1 MITPTFEKFAESG
14 KLGNIIPVYK
24 AVTAD
29 LLTPVLA
36 YLKIQAENPH
46 AFLLESIE
54 GGEKIARYSFLG
66 CNPYLTISSRGDTVE
81 IVRAGERMQRK
92 GQLLDVMRKI
102 TERYRPVTLPGLP
115 PFVGGAVG
123 YISYDAV
130 RWVEAIPQTGE
141 DDLKVDD
148 AMMMF
153 FSTILAFDHA
163 RR

>member
-1 MITPTFEKFAESG
+1 M
-14 KLGNIIPVYK
+14 YK

-36 YLKIQAENPH
+36 YLKIQAANPH
-46 AFLLESIE
+46 AFLLESVE

-66 CNPYLTISSRGDTVE
+66 CNPYLTISSRGDTVD

-123 YISYDAV
+123 YVSYDAV
-130 RWVEAIPQTGE
+130 RWI
-141 DDLKVDD
+141 
-148 AMMMF
+148 
-153 FSTILAFDHA
+153 
-163 RR
+163 